1 MSWTKLSN
9 KKELTPDTHN
19 DIGCGEFHRHNTG
32 LKERHK
38 NIYTIWIHLYEVLE
52 ETNLNYRHR
61 YRNSD
66 YFWVEKMGKDLL
78 ERNTREFSWCPVS
91 WWVQVGYKDV
101 FIYLHHQ
108 TVHLWSER
116 ERDRAGHWER
126 EREYEGTKP
135 RKEKQLPSILGEKI
149 NLDQVRSREELQ
161 NKTNLENSDANIKKE
176 QSIENGQDPPEMT
189 CL

>member
-1 MSWTKLSN
+1 MLRSKQFPPKPETDCLICLL
-9 KKELTPDTHN
+9 KEL
-19 DIGCGEFHRHNTG
+19 GE
-32 LKERHK
+32 
-38 NIYTIWIHLYEVLE
+38 
-52 ETNLNYRHR
+52 
-61 YRNSD
+61 
-66 YFWVEKMGKDLL
+66 
-78 ERNTREFSWCPVS
+78 
-91 WWVQVGYKDV
+91 
-101 FIYLHHQ
+101 
-108 TVHLWSER
+108 
-116 ERDRAGHWER
+116 